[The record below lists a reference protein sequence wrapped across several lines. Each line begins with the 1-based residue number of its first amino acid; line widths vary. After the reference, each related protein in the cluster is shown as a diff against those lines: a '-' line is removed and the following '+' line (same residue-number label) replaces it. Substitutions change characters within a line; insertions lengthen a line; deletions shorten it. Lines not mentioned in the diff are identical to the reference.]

1 MVERVRRKIVTD
13 RAALTIEIDG
23 VTLDAKRLDDGKKA
37 DFLLAGISHRATGVA
52 DLAEWFEETV
62 TGLNAVEREKVAEA
76 GAWREAGAIVLAV
89 HASSL
94 GKRPHVAQRGAEHFT
109 AALETARATV
119 AAWGGQQFEAA
130 RRNPL
135 VQAEYNALRGISCS
149 LDDLVPPAVEEAT
162 PAETSGEPP
171 VSAENTNLAEA
182 AD

>member
-94 GKRPHVAQRGAEHFT
+94 GKRPHVAQRGA
-109 AALETARATV
+109 
-119 AAWGGQQFEAA
+119 
-130 RRNPL
+130 
-135 VQAEYNALRGISCS
+135 
-149 LDDLVPPAVEEAT
+149 
-162 PAETSGEPP
+162 
-171 VSAENTNLAEA
+171 
-182 AD
+182 